1 MNFTV
6 RAFRSSCKNE
16 GSTPHRGDNYSFF
29 STFSSFFQFIFCI
42 LLLWSFLFY
51 TKFFL
56 IPIRT
61 GCYLNIRATK
71 IKWFYD
77 RFYLCPTIRWMNS
90 YAGLHSLRYNFTR
103 NVINE
108 LKDRF
113 LMTGFLIAIC
123 ISVDEIDY
131 SVWVLSQ
138 TINIMIK

>member
-29 STFSSFFQFIFCI
+29 LLFPAFFNSAFVKLFILHQVFS
-42 LLLWSFLFY
+42 
-51 TKFFL
+51 

-61 GCYLNIRATK
+61 GWYLNIRATK